1 MPDNNTGN
9 VVALK
14 VKEMLQNKY
23 RLIKY
28 RLNKLFSFSFLKGL
42 KDSHHSYFIA

>member
-1 MPDNNTGN
+1 MPDNNKGN

-28 RLNKLFSFSFLKGL
+28 RLNIYYLAFRF
-42 KDSHHSYFIA
+42 